1 MAEKVIMTVKL
12 MNIQNS
18 DDTNNS
24 VGVGD
29 RDKNEDVSSEE
40 DQETSGDVGNDSR
53 KTFTGDGRESDHDG
67 KVNEHSEQDDTNN
80 SVGVGDRDK
89 NEDVSS
95 EEMFFLIKRQVAML
109 EMIQEKHLRVM
120 AEKVI
125 MTVKLMNIQNRMI
138 QTTV

>member
-1 MAEKVIMTVKL
+1 MKTFHLKRIKR
-12 MNIQNS
+12 NDS
-18 DDTNNS
+18 
-24 VGVGD
+24 
-29 RDKNEDVSSEE
+29 
-40 DQETSGDVGNDSR
+40 SGDVGNDSR

-95 EEMFFLIKRQVAML
+95 EEEVKRQVAML

>member
-1 MAEKVIMTVKL
+1 MLEMIQEKQVI
-12 MNIQNS
+12 
-18 DDTNNS
+18 
-24 VGVGD
+24 
-29 RDKNEDVSSEE
+29 
-40 DQETSGDVGNDSR
+40 
-53 KTFTGDGRESDHDG
+53 DHDG

-89 NEDVSS
+89 ND
-95 EEMFFLIKRQVAML
+95 LKKIKRQVAML